1 MSEIKTEPVN
11 GTTTSEPT
19 QEITPAPTQEPVKKD
34 RRKKDPSEPTL
45 VPFQLITPENRER
58 LARIGKADNNTLN
71 ALLDAYE
78 NRSAAITDEQT
89 KKTIE
94 VLQNQVKTY
103 KADLIKAMQNATSDI
118 AKKDAELQKK
128 TEINN
133 TLLQENTALKQKI
146 TALEEQIAASDTE
159 IAELKQQISLAQ
171 DATGNSN
178 DERINVLQDKLKTMT
193 DRATRA
199 EDEVKDNR
207 VTIDKLRT
215 VKAEL
220 EKKIDKIT
228 QERDT
233 AQAAYLNTERQETP
247 IAPVNIY
254 PEGDI
259 LHYFPTITARMLDI
273 TAKRLSQGRKDGNVI
288 TPQMVLAD
296 MFNKY
301 TIQRLTNWFYWPV
314 LNDTEIVEIAQDV
327 DSRLTN
333 IRMVKAALNIN

>member
-1 MSEIKTEPVN
+1 MSEIKTEPAN
-11 GTTTSEPT
+11 GTTTSEPM
-19 QEITPAPTQEPVKKD
+19 QENTPAQTQEPVKKD
-34 RRKKDPSEPTL
+34 RRKKDPTEPTL
-45 VPFQLITPENRER
+45 VPFQLITPQNRER

-78 NRSAAITDEQT
+78 NKDTASLSDTDAAKEIIALKKQT
-89 KKTIE
+89 QDMQSQLNAAHETI
-94 VLQNQVKTY
+94 
-103 KADLIKAMQNATSDI
+103 
-118 AKKDAELQKK
+118 
-128 TEINN
+128 N
-133 TLLQENTALKQKI
+133 TLKSTNAQKEDKLNAEI
-146 TALEEQIAASDTE
+146 TA
-159 IAELKQQISLAQ
+159 LKQQISIKEQLIEEQKQQIAAFKQDNAAAQ
-171 DATGNSN
+171 NADSALG
-178 DERINVLQDKLKTMT
+178 ELKQKLQAMT

-207 VTIDKLRT
+207 VTIDKLLS

-220 EKKIDKIT
+220 EKKVDKIT

-259 LHYFPTITARMLDI
+259 LHFFPTITARMLDV
-273 TAKRLSQGRKDGNVI
+273 TAKRLSQGRKNGNVV

-314 LNDTEIVEIAQDV
+314 LNDTEIVEIAQDI

>member
-1 MSEIKTEPVN
+1 MSEIKTEPAN
-11 GTTTSEPT
+11 GTTTSEPM
-19 QEITPAPTQEPVKKD
+19 QENTPAQTQEPVKKD
-34 RRKKDPSEPTL
+34 RRKKDPTEPTL
-45 VPFQLITPENRER
+45 VPFQLITPQNRER

-78 NRSAAITDEQT
+78 NKDTASLSDTDAAKEIIALKKQT
-89 KKTIE
+89 QDMQSQLNAAHETI
-94 VLQNQVKTY
+94 
-103 KADLIKAMQNATSDI
+103 
-118 AKKDAELQKK
+118 
-128 TEINN
+128 N
-133 TLLQENTALKQKI
+133 TLKSTNAQKEDKLNAEI
-146 TALEEQIAASDTE
+146 TA
-159 IAELKQQISLAQ
+159 LKQQISIKEQLIEEQKQQIAAFKQDNAAAQ
-171 DATGNSN
+171 NTDSALV
-178 DERINVLQDKLKTMT
+178 ELKQKLQAMT

-207 VTIDKLRT
+207 VTIDKLLS

-220 EKKIDKIT
+220 EKKVDKIT

-259 LHYFPTITARMLDI
+259 LHFFPTITARMLDV

-314 LNDTEIVEIAQDV
+314 LNDTEIVEIAQDS

>member
-1 MSEIKTEPVN
+1 MSEIKTEPAN
-11 GTTTSEPT
+11 GTTTSEPM
-19 QEITPAPTQEPVKKD
+19 QENTPAQTQEPVKKD
-34 RRKKDPSEPTL
+34 RRKKDPTEPTL
-45 VPFQLITPENRER
+45 VPFQLITPQNRER

-78 NRSAAITDEQT
+78 NKDTASLSDTDAAKEIIALKKQT
-89 KKTIE
+89 QDMQSQLNAAHETI
-94 VLQNQVKTY
+94 
-103 KADLIKAMQNATSDI
+103 
-118 AKKDAELQKK
+118 
-128 TEINN
+128 N
-133 TLLQENTALKQKI
+133 TLKSTNAQKEDKLNAEI
-146 TALEEQIAASDTE
+146 TA
-159 IAELKQQISLAQ
+159 LKQQISIKEQLIEEQKQQIAAFKQDNAAAQ
-171 DATGNSN
+171 NADSALG
-178 DERINVLQDKLKTMT
+178 ELKQKLQAMT

-207 VTIDKLRT
+207 VTIDKLLS

-220 EKKIDKIT
+220 EKKVDKIT

-259 LHYFPTITARMLDI
+259 LHFFPTITARMLDV
-273 TAKRLSQGRKDGNVI
+273 TAKRLSQGRKDGNVV

-314 LNDTEIVEIAQDV
+314 LNDTEIVEIAQDI

>member
-1 MSEIKTEPVN
+1 MSEIKTEPAN
-11 GTTTSEPT
+11 GTTTSEPM
-19 QEITPAPTQEPVKKD
+19 QENTPAQTQEPVKKD
-34 RRKKDPSEPTL
+34 RRRKDPTEPTL
-45 VPFQLITPENRER
+45 VPFQLITPQNRER
-58 LARIGKADNNTLN
+58 LAHIGKADNNTLN

-78 NRSAAITDEQT
+78 NKDTASLSDTDAAKEIIALKKQT
-89 KKTIE
+89 KDMQSQLNAAHETI
-94 VLQNQVKTY
+94 
-103 KADLIKAMQNATSDI
+103 
-118 AKKDAELQKK
+118 
-128 TEINN
+128 N
-133 TLLQENTALKQKI
+133 TLKSTNAQTEDKLNSEI
-146 TALEEQIAASDTE
+146 TA
-159 IAELKQQISLAQ
+159 LKQQISIKEQLIEEQKQQIAAFKQ
-171 DATGNSN
+171 DNAASQNTESALV
-178 DERINVLQDKLKTMT
+178 ELKQKLQAMT
-193 DRATRA
+193 NRATRA

-207 VTIDKLRT
+207 VTIDKLLA

-220 EKKIDKIT
+220 EKKVDKIT

-273 TAKRLSQGRKDGNVI
+273 TAKRLSQGRKDGNVV

-314 LNDTEIVEIAQDV
+314 LNDTEIVEIAQDI

>member
-1 MSEIKTEPVN
+1 MSEIKTEPAN
-11 GTTTSEPT
+11 GTTTSEPM
-19 QEITPAPTQEPVKKD
+19 QENTPAQTQEPVKKD
-34 RRKKDPSEPTL
+34 RRKKDPTEPTL
-45 VPFQLITPENRER
+45 VPFQLITPQNRER

-78 NRSAAITDEQT
+78 NKDTASLSDTDAAKEIIALKKQT
-89 KKTIE
+89 
-94 VLQNQVKTY
+94 Q
-103 KADLIKAMQNATSDI
+103 DMQSQLNATHETI
-118 AKKDAELQKK
+118 
-128 TEINN
+128 N
-133 TLLQENTALKQKI
+133 TLKSTNAQREDKLNSEI
-146 TALEEQIAASDTE
+146 TA
-159 IAELKQQISLAQ
+159 LKQQISIKEQLIEEQKQQIAAFKQDNAAAQ
-171 DATGNSN
+171 NADSALV
-178 DERINVLQDKLKTMT
+178 ELKQKLQAMT

-207 VTIDKLRT
+207 VTIDKLLS

-220 EKKIDKIT
+220 EKKVDKIT

-259 LHYFPTITARMLDI
+259 LHFFPTITARMLDV
-273 TAKRLSQGRKDGNVI
+273 TAKRLSQGRKDGNVV

-314 LNDTEIVEIAQDV
+314 LNDTEIVEIAQDI

>member
-1 MSEIKTEPVN
+1 MSEIKTEPAN
-11 GTTTSEPT
+11 GTTTSEPM
-19 QEITPAPTQEPVKKD
+19 QENTPAQTQEPVKKD
-34 RRKKDPSEPTL
+34 RRKKDPTEPTL
-45 VPFQLITPENRER
+45 VPFQLITPQNRER

-78 NRSAAITDEQT
+78 NKDTALLSDTDAAKEIVALKKQT
-89 KKTIE
+89 QDMQSQLNAAHETI
-94 VLQNQVKTY
+94 
-103 KADLIKAMQNATSDI
+103 
-118 AKKDAELQKK
+118 
-128 TEINN
+128 N
-133 TLLQENTALKQKI
+133 TLKSTNAQREDKLNSEI
-146 TALEEQIAASDTE
+146 TA
-159 IAELKQQISLAQ
+159 LKQQISIKEQLIEEQKQQIAAFKQDNAAAQ
-171 DATGNSN
+171 NADSALV
-178 DERINVLQDKLKTMT
+178 ELKQKLQAMT

-207 VTIDKLRT
+207 VTIDKLLS

-220 EKKIDKIT
+220 EKKVDKIT

-259 LHYFPTITARMLDI
+259 LHFFPTITARMLDV
-273 TAKRLSQGRKDGNVI
+273 TAKRLSQGRKDGNIV

-314 LNDTEIVEIAQDV
+314 LNDTEIVEIAQDI

-333 IRMVKAALNIN
+333 FMFW

>member
-1 MSEIKTEPVN
+1 MSEIKTEPAN
-11 GTTTSEPT
+11 GTTTSEPM
-19 QEITPAPTQEPVKKD
+19 QENTPAQTQEPVKKD
-34 RRKKDPSEPTL
+34 RRKKDPTEPTL
-45 VPFQLITPENRER
+45 VPFQLITPQNRER

-78 NRSAAITDEQT
+78 NKDTASLSDTDAAKEIIALKKQT
-89 KKTIE
+89 QDMQSQLNAAHETI
-94 VLQNQVKTY
+94 
-103 KADLIKAMQNATSDI
+103 
-118 AKKDAELQKK
+118 
-128 TEINN
+128 N
-133 TLLQENTALKQKI
+133 TLKSTNAQKEDKLNAEI
-146 TALEEQIAASDTE
+146 TA
-159 IAELKQQISLAQ
+159 LKQQISIKEQLIEEQKQQIAAFKQDNAAAQ
-171 DATGNSN
+171 NADSALV
-178 DERINVLQDKLKTMT
+178 ELKQKLQAMT

-207 VTIDKLRT
+207 VTIDKLLS

-220 EKKIDKIT
+220 EKKVDKIT

-273 TAKRLSQGRKDGNVI
+273 TAKRLSQGRKDGNVV

-314 LNDTEIVEIAQDV
+314 LNDTEIVEIAQDI

>member
-1 MSEIKTEPVN
+1 MSEIKTEPAN
-11 GTTTSEPT
+11 GTTTSEPM
-19 QEITPAPTQEPVKKD
+19 QENTPAQTQEPVKKD
-34 RRKKDPSEPTL
+34 RRKKDPTEPTL
-45 VPFQLITPENRER
+45 VPFQLITPQNRER

-78 NRSAAITDEQT
+78 NKDTASLSDTDAAKEIIALKKQT
-89 KKTIE
+89 QDMQSQLNAAHETI
-94 VLQNQVKTY
+94 
-103 KADLIKAMQNATSDI
+103 
-118 AKKDAELQKK
+118 
-128 TEINN
+128 N
-133 TLLQENTALKQKI
+133 TLKSTNAQKEDKLNAEI
-146 TALEEQIAASDTE
+146 TA
-159 IAELKQQISLAQ
+159 LKQQISIKEQLIEEQKQQIAAFKQDNAAAQ
-171 DATGNSN
+171 NADSALG
-178 DERINVLQDKLKTMT
+178 ELKQKLQAMT

-207 VTIDKLRT
+207 VTIDKLLSVR
-215 VKAEL
+215 AEL
-220 EKKIDKIT
+220 EKKVDKIT

-259 LHYFPTITARMLDI
+259 LHFFPTITARMLDV
-273 TAKRLSQGRKDGNVI
+273 TAKRLSQGRKDGNVV

-301 TIQRLTNWFYWPV
+301 TIQRLTN
-314 LNDTEIVEIAQDV
+314 
-327 DSRLTN
+327 

>member
-1 MSEIKTEPVN
+1 MSEIKTEPAN
-11 GTTTSEPT
+11 GTTTSEPM
-19 QEITPAPTQEPVKKD
+19 QENTPAQTQEPVKKD
-34 RRKKDPSEPTL
+34 RRKKDPTEPTL
-45 VPFQLITPENRER
+45 VPFQLITPQNRER

-78 NRSAAITDEQT
+78 NKDTALLSDTDAAKEIVALKKQT
-89 KKTIE
+89 QDMQSQLNAAHETI
-94 VLQNQVKTY
+94 
-103 KADLIKAMQNATSDI
+103 
-118 AKKDAELQKK
+118 
-128 TEINN
+128 N
-133 TLLQENTALKQKI
+133 TLKSTNAQREDKLNSEI
-146 TALEEQIAASDTE
+146 TA
-159 IAELKQQISLAQ
+159 LKQQISIKEQLIEEQKQQIAAFKQDNAAAQ
-171 DATGNSN
+171 NADSALV
-178 DERINVLQDKLKTMT
+178 ELKQKLQAMT

-207 VTIDKLRT
+207 VTIDKLLS

-220 EKKIDKIT
+220 EKKVDKIT

-259 LHYFPTITARMLDI
+259 LHFFPTITARMLDV
-273 TAKRLSQGRKDGNVI
+273 TAKRLSQGRKDGNVV

-314 LNDTEIVEIAQDV
+314 LNDTEIVEIAQDI

>member
-1 MSEIKTEPVN
+1 MSEIKTEPAN
-11 GTTTSEPT
+11 GTTTSEPM
-19 QEITPAPTQEPVKKD
+19 QENTPAQTQEPVKKD
-34 RRKKDPSEPTL
+34 RRKKDPTEPTL
-45 VPFQLITPENRER
+45 VPFQLITPQNRER

-78 NRSAAITDEQT
+78 NKDTALLSDTDAAKEIVALKKQT
-89 KKTIE
+89 QDMQSQLNAAHETI
-94 VLQNQVKTY
+94 
-103 KADLIKAMQNATSDI
+103 
-118 AKKDAELQKK
+118 
-128 TEINN
+128 N
-133 TLLQENTALKQKI
+133 TLKSTNAQREDKLNSEI
-146 TALEEQIAASDTE
+146 TA
-159 IAELKQQISLAQ
+159 LKQQISIKEQLIEEQKQQIAAFKQDNAAAQ
-171 DATGNSN
+171 NADSALV
-178 DERINVLQDKLKTMT
+178 ELKQKLQAMT

-207 VTIDKLRT
+207 VTIDKLLS

-220 EKKIDKIT
+220 EKKVDKIT

-259 LHYFPTITARMLDI
+259 LHFFPTITARMLDV
-273 TAKRLSQGRKDGNVI
+273 TAKRLSQGRKDGNIV

-314 LNDTEIVEIAQDV
+314 LNDTEIVEIAQDI

>member
-1 MSEIKTEPVN
+1 MSEIKTEPAN
-11 GTTTSEPT
+11 GTTTSEPM
-19 QEITPAPTQEPVKKD
+19 QENAPAQTQEPVKKD
-34 RRKKDPSEPTL
+34 RRKKDPTEPTL
-45 VPFQLITPENRER
+45 VPFQLITPQNRER

-78 NRSAAITDEQT
+78 NKDTAALTDTDAAKEIVALKKQT
-89 KKTIE
+89 QDMQSQLNAAHETI
-94 VLQNQVKTY
+94 
-103 KADLIKAMQNATSDI
+103 
-118 AKKDAELQKK
+118 
-128 TEINN
+128 N
-133 TLLQENTALKQKI
+133 TLKSTNAQKEDKLNAEITALKQQLSIKEQLI
-146 TALEEQIAASDTE
+146 EEQKQQIAAFKQDNAATQNADS
-159 IAELKQQISLAQ
+159 ALVELKQK
-171 DATGNSN
+171 
-178 DERINVLQDKLKTMT
+178 LQAMT

-207 VTIDKLRT
+207 VTIDKLLA

-220 EKKIDKIT
+220 EKKVDKIT

-273 TAKRLSQGRKDGNVI
+273 TAKRLSQGRKDGNVV

-314 LNDTEIVEIAQDV
+314 LNDTEIVEIAQDI

-333 IRMVKAALNIN
+333 VRMVKAALNIN

>member
-1 MSEIKTEPVN
+1 MSEIKTEPAN
-11 GTTTSEPT
+11 GTTTSEPM
-19 QEITPAPTQEPVKKD
+19 QENAPAQTQEPVKKD
-34 RRKKDPSEPTL
+34 RRKKDPTEPTL
-45 VPFQLITPENRER
+45 VPFQLITPQNRER

-78 NRSAAITDEQT
+78 NKDSASLSDTDAAKEIVALKKQT
-89 KKTIE
+89 QDMQSQLNAAHETI
-94 VLQNQVKTY
+94 
-103 KADLIKAMQNATSDI
+103 
-118 AKKDAELQKK
+118 
-128 TEINN
+128 N
-133 TLLQENTALKQKI
+133 TLKSTNAQKEDKLNSEI
-146 TALEEQIAASDTE
+146 TA
-159 IAELKQQISLAQ
+159 LKQQISIKEQLIEEQKQQIAAFKQ
-171 DATGNSN
+171 DNAASQNTDSALV
-178 DERINVLQDKLKTMT
+178 ELKQKLQAMT

-207 VTIDKLRT
+207 VTIDKLLA

-220 EKKIDKIT
+220 EKKVDKIT

-259 LHYFPTITARMLDI
+259 LHFFPTITARMLDV
-273 TAKRLSQGRKDGNVI
+273 TAKRLSQGRKDGNVV

-314 LNDTEIVEIAQDV
+314 LNDTEIVEIAQDI

>member
-1 MSEIKTEPVN
+1 MSEIKTEPAN
-11 GTTTSEPT
+11 GTTTSEPM
-19 QEITPAPTQEPVKKD
+19 QENAPAQTQEPVKKD
-34 RRKKDPSEPTL
+34 RRKKDPTEPTL
-45 VPFQLITPENRER
+45 VPFQLITPQNRER

-78 NRSAAITDEQT
+78 NKDTASLTDTDAAKEIIALKKQT
-89 KKTIE
+89 QDMQSQLNAAHETI
-94 VLQNQVKTY
+94 
-103 KADLIKAMQNATSDI
+103 
-118 AKKDAELQKK
+118 
-128 TEINN
+128 N
-133 TLLQENTALKQKI
+133 TLKSTNAHKEDKLNSEI
-146 TALEEQIAASDTE
+146 TA
-159 IAELKQQISLAQ
+159 LKQQISIKEQLIEEQKQQIAALKQ
-171 DATGNSN
+171 DNAASQNADSALV
-178 DERINVLQDKLKTMT
+178 ELKQKLQAMT

-207 VTIDKLRT
+207 VTIDKLLA

-220 EKKIDKIT
+220 EKKVDKIT

-259 LHYFPTITARMLDI
+259 LHFFPTITARMLDV
-273 TAKRLSQGRKDGNVI
+273 TAKRLSQGRKDGNIV

-314 LNDTEIVEIAQDV
+314 LNDTEIVEIAQDI

>member
-1 MSEIKTEPVN
+1 MSEIKTEPAN
-11 GTTTSEPT
+11 GTTTNEPM
-19 QEITPAPTQEPVKKD
+19 QENNPAQVQEPVKKD
-34 RRKKDPSEPTL
+34 RRKKDPTEPTL
-45 VPFQLITPENRER
+45 VPFQLITPQNRER
-58 LARIGKADNNTLN
+58 LARIGKADNSTLN

-78 NRSAAITDEQT
+78 NKGTASLSDADAAKEIIALKKQT
-89 KKTIE
+89 QDMQSQLNAAHETI
-94 VLQNQVKTY
+94 
-103 KADLIKAMQNATSDI
+103 
-118 AKKDAELQKK
+118 
-128 TEINN
+128 N
-133 TLLQENTALKQKI
+133 TLKSTNAQKEDKLNAEI
-146 TALEEQIAASDTE
+146 TA
-159 IAELKQQISLAQ
+159 LKQQISIKEQLIEEQKQQIAAFKQ
-171 DATGNSN
+171 DNAASQNTDSALV
-178 DERINVLQDKLKTMT
+178 ELKEKLQAMT

-207 VTIDKLRT
+207 VTIDKLLS

-220 EKKIDKIT
+220 EKKVDKIT

-233 AQAAYLNTERQETP
+233 AQAAYLNTERQDTP

-259 LHYFPTITARMLDI
+259 LHYFPTITARMLDV
-273 TAKRLSQGRKDGNVI
+273 TAKRLSQGRKDGTVI

-314 LNDTEIVEIAQDV
+314 LNDTEIVEIAQDI

>member
-1 MSEIKTEPVN
+1 MSEIKTEPAN
-11 GTTTSEPT
+11 GTTTSEPM
-19 QEITPAPTQEPVKKD
+19 QENTPAQTQEPVKKD
-34 RRKKDPSEPTL
+34 RRKKDPTEPTL
-45 VPFQLITPENRER
+45 VPFQLITPQNRER

-78 NRSAAITDEQT
+78 NKDTASLSDTDAAKEIIALKKQT
-89 KKTIE
+89 
-94 VLQNQVKTY
+94 Q
-103 KADLIKAMQNATSDI
+103 DMQSQLNATHETI
-118 AKKDAELQKK
+118 
-128 TEINN
+128 N
-133 TLLQENTALKQKI
+133 TLKSTNAQREDKLNSEITALKQQLSIKEQLI
-146 TALEEQIAASDTE
+146 EEQKQQIAAFKQDNAASQNTDS
-159 IAELKQQISLAQ
+159 ALVELKQK
-171 DATGNSN
+171 
-178 DERINVLQDKLKTMT
+178 LQAMT

-207 VTIDKLRT
+207 VTIDKLLS

-220 EKKIDKIT
+220 EKKVDKIT

-259 LHYFPTITARMLDI
+259 LHFFPTITARMLDV
-273 TAKRLSQGRKDGNVI
+273 TAKRLSQGRKDGNVV

-314 LNDTEIVEIAQDV
+314 LNDTEIVEIAQDI